1 MEVKVVSAINLTGRI
16 TIHLSVFGLN
26 FVTQVPQ
33 GEYGLKEELAKAS
46 VKFCNLKSMLWL
58 GLVLSFSI
66 NITG

>member
-46 VKFCNLKSMLWL
+46 VKFCNLKSM
-58 GLVLSFSI
+58 
-66 NITG
+66 